1 MFNLFKK
8 KTPVGTSITLKL
20 SGLHCSS
27 CSLNIDGEIED
38 LPGVFSVSTS
48 YAQQVSVINYDPKIV
63 SPTKFH
69 KIIEGLGYKIV
80 K

>member
-8 KTPVGTSITLKL
+8 KAVGEKITLKL
-20 SGLHCSS
+20 SGLHCTS

-48 YAQQVSVINYDPKIV
+48 YAQQVSVINYDPKLV
-63 SPTKFH
+63 TPAKFH
-69 KIIEGLGYKIV
+69 KVIEDLGYKIV

>member
-8 KTPVGTSITLKL
+8 KTTGETITLKL

-27 CSLNIDGEIED
+27 CSINIDGEIEE
-38 LPGVFSVSTS
+38 LPGVHSVSTS
-48 YAQQVSVINYDPKIV
+48 YPKQESVINFDPKLV
-63 SPTKFH
+63 SPAKFH
-69 KIIEGLGYKIV
+69 KVIEDLGYKIV